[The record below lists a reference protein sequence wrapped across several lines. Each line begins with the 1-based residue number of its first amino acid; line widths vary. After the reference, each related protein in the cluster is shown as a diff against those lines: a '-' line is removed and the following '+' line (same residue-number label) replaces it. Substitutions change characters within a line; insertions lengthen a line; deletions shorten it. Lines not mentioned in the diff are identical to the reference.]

1 MCNSVYSKFYNED
14 SAINHDILQKSNEEC
29 TNHHLNDVQIVV
41 SHDKTT
47 ILSNSNS
54 DSITDANI
62 TAVN

>member
-1 MCNSVYSKFYNED
+1 MYSKFDNED
-14 SAINHDILQKSNEEC
+14 SPVNHDILQNSNEEC
-29 TNHHLNDVQIVV
+29 TNHYVNDVQIVV